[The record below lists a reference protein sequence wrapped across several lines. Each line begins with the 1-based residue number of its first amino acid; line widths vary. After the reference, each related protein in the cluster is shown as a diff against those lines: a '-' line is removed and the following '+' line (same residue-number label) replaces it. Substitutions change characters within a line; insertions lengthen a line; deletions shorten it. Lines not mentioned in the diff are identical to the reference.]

1 MKNELVRITIFGE
14 DSIQL
19 ILNSNR
25 DKRTDAWW
33 IQRTIGVKSDFF
45 VIYLLLQGQIREF
58 EAVLARLKF
67 FKAFYLALVSLEKSE
82 VR

>member
-1 MKNELVRITIFGE
+1 MHGGSKEL
-14 DSIQL
+14 L
-19 ILNSNR
+19 
-25 DKRTDAWW
+25 
-33 IQRTIGVKSDFF
+33 GVKSDFF
-45 VIYLLLQGQIREF
+45 VINLPLQRQIREF